1 MDRMDTATR
10 AREDSATHVIKVLNQ
25 LKELLTLSESD
36 PLCRQTLALYDTVES
51 TLKAAHRE
59 LEVARHEL
67 SRNKN
72 EVKEKSGDS

>member
-1 MDRMDTATR
+1 MDKMDTPTR

-36 PLCRQTLALYDTVES
+36 PLCRQALALYDNVES
-51 TLKAAHRE
+51 TLRAAHRE

>member
-1 MDRMDTATR
+1 MNEKNTPTR

-36 PLCRQTLALYDTVES
+36 PLCRQAMALYDNVES

-59 LEVARHEL
+59 LEVARYEL

-72 EVKEKSGDS
+72 EAKEKPGDS